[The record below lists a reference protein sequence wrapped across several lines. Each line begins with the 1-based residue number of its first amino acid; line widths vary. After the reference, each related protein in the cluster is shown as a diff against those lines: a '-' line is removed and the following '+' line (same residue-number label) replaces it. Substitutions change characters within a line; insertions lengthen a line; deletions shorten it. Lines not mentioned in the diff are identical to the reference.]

1 MISDK
6 YILKKNTLLETFN
19 FFLLASYPLA
29 LIVGNLF
36 INISILLFSISFFIN
51 IKKNKIYLKQGVFYL
66 LIFFFISLL
75 VNLFFSTN
83 FENSLPRIIKMFFI
97 IIFVFEIQRLVQ
109 NDKFGFM
116 KYVYLFWFIIFFI
129 LSIDIVFEILIGHN
143 MIGLTSY
150 MPGRIASFF
159 GDELV
164 VGSFYHGF
172 VLIFLSYIILQKSN
186 NYILIVSIII
196 IF

>member
-1 MISDK
+1 MNIVNESHPRLE
-6 YILKKNTLLETFN
+6 LKLKFEE
-19 FFLLASYPLA
+19 
-29 LIVGNLF
+29 IVSG
-36 INISILLFSISFFIN
+36 
-51 IKKNKIYLKQGVFYL
+51 
-66 LIFFFISLL
+66 
-75 VNLFFSTN
+75 
-83 FENSLPRIIKMFFI
+83 
-97 IIFVFEIQRLVQ
+97 
-109 NDKFGFM
+109 
-116 KYVYLFWFIIFFI
+116 

-196 IF
+196 IFLLGYFSLIDLE